1 MQCENKINTFLYT
14 VIGNSRQH
22 RQERSAEKFSLLVK
36 TGPIEYNQLM
46 QRSVIGRGT
55 SEGYG
60 DRLRELGLRKEDLVE
75 KFIRSAGKGGQNVN
89 KTSTCVYL
97 KHIPTGIEVKCQR
110 ERSQSMNRI
119 AALRLLA
126 EKIAAI
132 ARREQEARKQERE
145 KARRSKRPRPARLKE
160 RILESKKRT
169 GEKKKLRAK
178 KVEE

>member
-1 MQCENKINTFLYT
+1 VKIPSAPAITI
-14 VIGNSRQH
+14 IGDRRQH
-22 RQERSAEKFSLLVK
+22 RQEGLTEKFSLLVK
-36 TGPIEYNQLM
+36 AESIEYNHLM
-46 QRSVIGRGT
+46 QRSVIGRGA
-55 SEGYG
+55 SDGYG

-97 KHIPTGIEVKCQR
+97 KHLPTGIEVKCQQ
-110 ERSQSMNRI
+110 ERSQAMNRI
-119 AALRLLA
+119 TALRLLA
-126 EKIAAI
+126 EKIASI
-132 ARREQEARKQERE
+132 ARREREARKQERE

-178 KVEE
+178 ASED